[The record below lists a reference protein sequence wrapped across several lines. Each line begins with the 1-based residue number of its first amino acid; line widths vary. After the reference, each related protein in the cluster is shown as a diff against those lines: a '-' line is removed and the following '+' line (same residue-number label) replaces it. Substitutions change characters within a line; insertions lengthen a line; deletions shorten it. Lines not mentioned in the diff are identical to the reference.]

1 VFCDYLC
8 YVFMFLSVAT
18 SNMVATSV
26 AKKVHPTLTT
36 YGCYA
41 VVYYRLCVKFQSPHH
56 SYYMQDKEL
65 TQHQVSM
72 LLFVGLVCG
81 IGMFLFT
88 KFFGTQV
95 LTGKNLFLYVRKKRI
110 FFYIYIKAL
119 LTYNFTSCG
128 AFRFLLFLI

>member
-1 VFCDYLC
+1 
-8 YVFMFLSVAT
+8 M
-18 SNMVATSV
+18 
-26 AKKVHPTLTT
+26 
-36 YGCYA
+36 G

-95 LTGKNLFLYVRKKRI
+95 LTGMNLFLYIKKP
-110 FFYIYIKAL
+110 
-119 LTYNFTSCG
+119 CG
-128 AFRFLLFLI
+128 PTTVILFLYTYIFWSV